1 MNLKASVSGKV
12 ICNGTEDANQCSK
25 ILDRYRINNIVK
37 EREVEIKGEIKVTPM
52 FDRNGFERLLERKL
66 EKLGRHNISVSN
78 AQ

>member
-25 ILDRYRINNIVK
+25 ILNGFNISNTVK
-37 EREVEIKGEIKVTPM
+37 EQEVEINGEVAVTPW
-52 FDRNGFERLLERKL
+52 FDRSGFERLLERKL
-66 EKLGRHNISVSN
+66 AKLGRHKINVSD